1 MQEAPFL
8 RKYGFRYGFFGKN
21 IQKLYVFPAL
31 CGHRLIKFPPAV
43 GQSAYEGHIFDFVVA
58 LIAVALEKAV
68 ESFQKIPGTGASAAG
83 LVIVQDDRCKPVASG
98 QKDPHIGGGFCCPA
112 FFMQD
117 LACCFVCMQ
126 DIPLQQKA
134 VQLFIKRQEVMFGA
148 VNAPVCHCLPGRRQA
163 KLGRQGFLPVIRQ
176 P

>member
-68 ESFQKIPGTGASAAG
+68 
-83 LVIVQDDRCKPVASG
+83 
-98 QKDPHIGGGFCCPA
+98 
-112 FFMQD
+112 
-117 LACCFVCMQ
+117 
-126 DIPLQQKA
+126 
-134 VQLFIKRQEVMFGA
+134 QLFIKRQEVMFGA